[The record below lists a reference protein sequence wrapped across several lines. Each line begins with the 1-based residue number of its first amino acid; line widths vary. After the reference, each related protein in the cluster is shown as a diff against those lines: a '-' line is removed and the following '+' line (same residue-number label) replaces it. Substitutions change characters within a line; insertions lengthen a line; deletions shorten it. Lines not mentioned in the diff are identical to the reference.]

1 MSQIRCISELLQ
13 VLEPVPH
20 SFFRGQ
26 ASFDWTLEPSL
37 ARINNPDNC
46 YSMSLRGW
54 LDLES
59 YLIREFRKFSYPYLK
74 DEPQNEFDWLVHA
87 QHHGLPT
94 RLLDWSENPLKAL
107 FFAVEN
113 REHDQLDGALHLC
126 TPKQTAPSTRDIH
139 EGKGTQFFCSSYIND
154 RISAQEGAFSIPYLN
169 IEEDDFTYSL
179 DIDTSKL
186 LRYEKVHI
194 PKEAKPQ
201 LRHELNKLGIN
212 HRTIYPGLD
221 GISKMLK
228 EGFS

>member
-1 MSQIRCISELLQ
+1 MSQIRCVSELLQ
-13 VLEPVPH
+13 VLDPIPY

-26 ASFDWTLEPSL
+26 ASFNWTLEPSL
-37 ARINNPDNC
+37 ARINNPQNC
-46 YSMSLRGW
+46 YSMTLKGW

-59 YLIREFRKFSYPYLK
+59 YLIREFKKFSYPYLK
-74 DEPQNEFDWLVHA
+74 DEPQNDFDWLVHA

-113 REHDQLDGALHLC
+113 REHDILDGALHLC
-126 TPKQTAPSTRDIH
+126 TPRQTAPSTRDIH
-139 EGKGTQFFCSSYIND
+139 NGNGTQYFCSSYIND

-169 IEEDDFTYSL
+169 IKDDNFTHSL

-186 LRYEKVHI
+186 LSYQKVSI
-194 PKEAKPQ
+194 PKENKQQ

-228 EGFS
+228 EGFT

>member
-1 MSQIRCISELLQ
+1 MSQIRDISELLQ
-13 VLEPVPH
+13 VLDQVPH

-26 ASFDWTLEPSL
+26 ANFEWSLEPSL
-37 ARINNPDNC
+37 ARIKHPENC

-54 LDLES
+54 LNLES

-74 DEPQNEFDWLVHA
+74 DEPQNDFDWLVHA

-113 REHDQLDGALHLC
+113 REHDHLDGALHLC
-126 TPKQTAPSTRDIH
+126 TPKQIAPSTRDIH
-139 EGKGTQFFCSSYIND
+139 QGKGTQFFFSSYIND
-154 RISAQEGAFSIPYLN
+154 RISAQEGAFSLPYLN
-169 IEEDDFTYSL
+169 VEDDDFSYSL
-179 DIDTSKL
+179 DIDTSSL
-186 LRYEKVHI
+186 LGYEKVLV
-194 PKEAKPQ
+194 PKESKPQ

>member
-1 MSQIRCISELLQ
+1 MSQIRDISELLQ
-13 VLEPVPH
+13 VLDPVPH

-26 ASFDWTLEPSL
+26 ANFEWSLEPSL
-37 ARINNPDNC
+37 ARIKHPENC
-46 YSMSLRGW
+46 YSMTLRGW

-59 YLIREFRKFSYPYLK
+59 YLIREFKKFSYPYLK
-74 DEPQNEFDWLVHA
+74 DEPKNDFDWLVHA

-107 FFAVEN
+107 FFAVES
-113 REHDQLDGALHLC
+113 RDHDDVDGALHLC
-126 TPKQTAPSTRDIH
+126 TPKQIAPSTSDIH
-139 EGKGTQFFCSSYIND
+139 QGKGTQFFCSSYIND
-154 RISAQEGAFSIPYLN
+154 RISAQEGAFPLPYLN
-169 IEEDDFTYSL
+169 IEDDDFSHSL

-186 LRYEKVHI
+186 LGYEKVFI
-194 PKEAKPQ
+194 PKESKPQ

-221 GISKMLK
+221 GISQMLK